1 MNDSRGSRPCG
12 APCKSKSAS
21 RLLIIL
27 TDLADKASTM
37 SSNLALLT
45 QAHTAIAAKRRAR
58 KTQIAEIVFDDDAR
72 RDFLTGFHKRKLA
85 KAEAARS
92 KAKEREKQE
101 HLEIRREV
109 RLLWSRIIRHQ
120 LSVSIA
126 ALSANKHWKT
136 RHGSKRHMQSSQVSW
151 LLPFRKFQI
160 FARPRRR

>member
-1 MNDSRGSRPCG
+1 
-12 APCKSKSAS
+12 
-21 RLLIIL
+21 
-27 TDLADKASTM
+27 M

-101 HLEIRREV
+101 HMEVLREV
-109 RLLWSRIIRHQ
+109 RLPWSPCIHRQ
-120 LSVSIA
+120 LSASIA
-126 ALSANKHWKT
+126 ALSANKRWKT
-136 RHGSKRHMQSSQVSW
+136 RHASKKHMQSSQVS
-151 LLPFRKFQI
+151 
-160 FARPRRR
+160 